1 MSVNDTEPE
10 KRLESMTETVAGMRQ
25 IVFAQTRQID
35 LCLALL
41 KRHQDGKSTLPSGA
55 DEVFRVIIT
64 MIHMVGI
71 SGHSVLKLTDEIGLQ
86 AKDAY
91 PVARGIIESSVNIVF
106 IMAGGKDVA
115 ERADR
120 HAQVKAYRD
129 LKREW
134 DSGGWQ
140 MSVGYSA
147 SVPPDEA
154 ARLDAMAVE
163 FTTPKGREKDWT
175 AETLK
180 QRLDA
185 IAVVFP
191 GTAMVSL
198 NASAFNI
205 YRHASEVIHGSYY
218 SALYFWGLTSPG
230 RGAPRS
236 KDDFKLTLLDHQ
248 FSVLM
253 SVIFAYAGLIECFAS
268 YVGMPELA
276 KGAGQALDRLKEL
289 PAVAE
294 AMAEDEGKADE
305 GY

>member
-1 MSVNDTEPE
+1 VDRISAEH
-10 KRLESMTETVAGMRQ
+10 RLEPMTETVTGMRE
-25 IVFAQTRQID
+25 IVFGQTRQID

-41 KRHQDGKSTLPSGA
+41 KSHQDGKSVFASGE
-55 DEVFRVIIT
+55 DEVFRIIIT
-64 MIHMVGI
+64 MMHMVGI
-71 SGHSVLKLTDEIGLQ
+71 SGHSVLKLTDEVGLQ

-91 PVARGIIESSVNIVF
+91 PIARGVIEGSVNISF
-106 IMAGGKDVA
+106 IMAGGKEVA

-129 LKREW
+129 LSREW

-140 MSVGYSA
+140 MSMGYSA
-147 SVPPDEA
+147 SVPPEEA

-163 FTTPKGREKDWT
+163 FTTPKGREKGWT

-185 IAVVFP
+185 IATVFP
-191 GTAMVSL
+191 GTAMISL

-218 SALYFWGLTSPG
+218 SAVYFWGLTSPG

-268 YVGMPELA
+268 YVGLPELW
-276 KGAGQALDRLKEL
+276 KGAGHALDRLKEL
-289 PAVAE
+289 PAVVE
-294 AMAEDEGKADE
+294 AMAEDESKSG
-305 GY
+305 